1 MIESSNRM
9 AVSYEGKYH
18 GHGRPCNGPARFAS
32 CAKTG
37 KASCFALRE
46 VIMSQSLMSRDKLEA
61 KKKGLFALS
70 AWTGAGILFLFYHS
84 ALLGLLTVGGAV
96 YLTYR
101 WFMFRAK
108 RGMRF

>member
-1 MIESSNRM
+1 M
-9 AVSYEGKYH
+9 
-18 GHGRPCNGPARFAS
+18 
-32 CAKTG
+32 T
-37 KASCFALRE
+37 
-46 VIMSQSLMSRDKLEA
+46 QSLMSQDRSEA

-70 AWTGAGILFLFYHS
+70 AWAGAGVLFVCHWPIV
-84 ALLGLLTVGGAV
+84 GLAAVGGAV

>member
-1 MIESSNRM
+1 M
-9 AVSYEGKYH
+9 
-18 GHGRPCNGPARFAS
+18 
-32 CAKTG
+32 T
-37 KASCFALRE
+37 
-46 VIMSQSLMSRDKLEA
+46 QSLMSQDKAEA

-70 AWTGAGILFLFYHS
+70 TWVGLGVLFVYHWPI
-84 ALLGLLTVGGAV
+84 LGLEAVGGAA

>member
-1 MIESSNRM
+1 M
-9 AVSYEGKYH
+9 
-18 GHGRPCNGPARFAS
+18 
-32 CAKTG
+32 T
-37 KASCFALRE
+37 
-46 VIMSQSLMSRDKLEA
+46 QSLISQDRAEA

-70 AWTGAGILFLFYHS
+70 AWTGAGVLFFYH
-84 ALLGLLTVGGAV
+84 APILGLLSAGGAI

>member
-1 MIESSNRM
+1 M
-9 AVSYEGKYH
+9 
-18 GHGRPCNGPARFAS
+18 
-32 CAKTG
+32 T
-37 KASCFALRE
+37 
-46 VIMSQSLMSRDKLEA
+46 QSLMARDRAEA

-70 AWTGAGILFLFYHS
+70 AWIGSGVLLSVHAPFLALAAAG
-84 ALLGLLTVGGAV
+84 GGV

>member
-1 MIESSNRM
+1 
-9 AVSYEGKYH
+9 
-18 GHGRPCNGPARFAS
+18 
-32 CAKTG
+32 
-37 KASCFALRE
+37 
-46 VIMSQSLMSRDKLEA
+46 MSQDKAEA

-70 AWTGAGILFLFYHS
+70 AWGGSGVLFFFH
-84 ALLGLLTVGGAV
+84 APVLGLLTVGGAV